1 MFSDK
6 RYIVYVY
13 VYQKQ
18 VVYAHVRKVK
28 FPKTIRHTSVVAYNF
43 HSAFSIKTVKRQENL
58 SCFKTDRDI
67 YFTKL
72 IMHFSH
78 ILFTNYRPV
87 EFELFP

>member
-28 FPKTIRHTSVVAYNF
+28 FPKTIRHTSEYLRICKVGRTSSQAKWGYE
-43 HSAFSIKTVKRQENL
+43 SL
-58 SCFKTDRDI
+58 SVSLHKGIVSSVTIVRCYRI
-67 YFTKL
+67 Y
-72 IMHFSH
+72 
-78 ILFTNYRPV
+78 
-87 EFELFP
+87 